1 MITNTLR
8 ALGFFVL
15 AGLSASHSVSAQTM
29 LKAQIPF
36 PFRAS
41 GAYLPSGDYTV
52 SATSPSVFV
61 IRNASTRQSVFLMQ
75 RYALDSRKSSVPRL
89 VFNCVERACAL
100 SQLWMSADGGVQL
113 TVPRTPANPERLI
126 ATRNVALK
134 P

>member
-1 MITNTLR
+1 
-8 ALGFFVL
+8 
-15 AGLSASHSVSAQTM
+15 M

-36 PFRAS
+36 PFQVS

-52 SATSPSVFV
+52 SATNSSVFV
-61 IRNASTRQSVFLMQ
+61 IRNDSTRQSVFLMQ
-75 RYALDSRKSSVPRL
+75 RYPLDSRKSSVPEL

-100 SQLWMSADGGVQL
+100 SQLWMSAESGVQL
-113 TVPRTPANPERLI
+113 TVPRMPANPERLI